1 MRVSGGSGCWDGD
14 DMFTS
19 QLFEW
24 FACGLVADSHLLDY
38 VSALI
43 LQ

>member
-1 MRVSGGSGCWDGD
+1 MGVGVGMVMTCLPASLS
-14 DMFTS
+14 
-19 QLFEW
+19 EW

-38 VSALI
+38 VSALK